1 MKKMVSSLRLRLLGA
16 MVACL
21 ATMPLQAKIRLP
33 HILSD
38 GMVVQ
43 QQADV
48 CFWGWTTPNTN
59 VTVAPSWQ
67 EKRVTV
73 KSDSQGRW
81 RVVLRTPKA
90 SFHPLSIT
98 FSDGQP
104 TTINNMLAGEVWVCA
119 GQSNM
124 EMPVRGF
131 NECPVE
137 GYQDAVWASANMR
150 GVRYVRIPPRM
161 SSVPLE
167 DTPCQWVDMSPKTVS
182 DCSAVGFFFAQRL
195 AQALQMPVGLVLA
208 NKGGTMVESWL
219 NAENLRKH
227 TDEPT
232 DSAQLS
238 RKYPR
243 EWLRPLLW
251 GNGTFHPIVNYG
263 VRGVLYYQGCANV
276 DHNPNT
282 YGERL
287 KLLARQ
293 WRKHFS
299 DNMLMLIVEIAPHRY
314 EGEMGT
320 SAAFIREQ
328 QYKASLEI
336 PHCAMIS
343 TNDLVYPYE
352 VRQIHPT
359 QKRPIGERLALT
371 ALARYYGYENVMYKQ
386 PAFEKLEIKG
396 DTCVVHLKDTYTGI
410 IPQSTYEGFEVA
422 GVDRI
427 FHPAHA
433 TYVRHNKFRL
443 TSKAVPK
450 PVAVRYCYRNFQL
463 GNVKNQAALPLIP
476 FRTDNW

>member
-1 MKKMVSSLRLRLLGA
+1 MKQATTFYRSRVLWALLLPLIA
-16 MVACL
+16 L
-21 ATMPLQAKIRLP
+21 PLQARIRLP

-38 GMVVQ
+38 GMVIQ
-43 QQADV
+43 QLSDFA
-48 CFWGWTTPNTN
+48 FWGWAKPNTQI
-59 VTVAPSWQ
+59 TVVPSW
-67 EKRVTV
+67 KPDKLVV
-73 KSDSQGRW
+73 NSDSKGRW
-81 RVVLRTPKA
+81 RIIVRAPGG
-90 SFHPLSIT
+90 SFKPHSIT

-104 TTINNMLAGEVWVCA
+104 ITINNILAGEVWVCA

-137 GYQDAVWASANMR
+137 GYQEAVWASANMR
-150 GVRYVRIPPRM
+150 GVRYVKIPARM

-167 DTPCQWVDMSPKTVS
+167 DTPCQWVDMNPKTVS

-195 AQALQMPVGLVLA
+195 AQVLQMPVGLVLA

-219 NAENLRKH
+219 NADNMRKH

-232 DSAQLS
+232 DSTLIA
-238 RKYPR
+238 RKYTT

-276 DHNPNT
+276 DHNPTT

-287 KLLARQ
+287 KLLAQQ
-293 WRKHFS
+293 WRKQFS
-299 DNMLMLIVEIAPHRY
+299 ANMPMLLVEIAPHCY

-336 PHCAMIS
+336 PNCAMVS

-352 VRQIHPT
+352 VRQIHPC

-371 ALARYYGYENVMYKQ
+371 ALARYYGYEGVMYKH
-386 PAFEKLEIKG
+386 PTFERMEIKG
-396 DTCVVHLKDTYTGI
+396 DTCVIHLKDTYTGI
-410 IPQSTYEGFEVA
+410 VPQANYEGFEMA
-422 GVDRI
+422 GADRI
-427 FHPAHA
+427 FYPADA

-450 PVAVRYCYRNFQL
+450 PVAVRYCYRNFLL
-463 GNVKNQAALPLIP
+463 GNVKNQAVLPLIP

>member
-1 MKKMVSSLRLRLLGA
+1 MKKMNSSLRLRLLGA

-59 VTVAPSWQ
+59 VTIAPTWQ

-150 GVRYVRIPPRM
+150 GVRYVSIPPRM

-167 DTPCQWVDMSPKTVS
+167 DTPCQWVRQFGIRKCPKK
-182 DCSAVGFFFAQRL
+182 
-195 AQALQMPVGLVLA
+195 LVI
-208 NKGGTMVESWL
+208 S
-219 NAENLRKH
+219 
-227 TDEPT
+227 
-232 DSAQLS
+232 
-238 RKYPR
+238 
-243 EWLRPLLW
+243 LLFC
-251 GNGTFHPIVNYG
+251 NF
-263 VRGVLYYQGCANV
+263 
-276 DHNPNT
+276 
-282 YGERL
+282 
-287 KLLARQ
+287 
-293 WRKHFS
+293 
-299 DNMLMLIVEIAPHRY
+299 IVE
-314 EGEMGT
+314 
-320 SAAFIREQ
+320 
-328 QYKASLEI
+328 
-336 PHCAMIS
+336 
-343 TNDLVYPYE
+343 
-352 VRQIHPT
+352 
-359 QKRPIGERLALT
+359 
-371 ALARYYGYENVMYKQ
+371 
-386 PAFEKLEIKG
+386 
-396 DTCVVHLKDTYTGI
+396 
-410 IPQSTYEGFEVA
+410 
-422 GVDRI
+422 
-427 FHPAHA
+427 
-433 TYVRHNKFRL
+433 
-443 TSKAVPK
+443 
-450 PVAVRYCYRNFQL
+450 
-463 GNVKNQAALPLIP
+463 NQ
-476 FRTDNW
+476 

>member
-1 MKKMVSSLRLRLLGA
+1 MKKTAIFHRLRVLWALLLPLIA
-16 MVACL
+16 L
-21 ATMPLQAKIRLP
+21 PLQARIRLP

-38 GMVVQ
+38 GMVIQ
-43 QQADV
+43 QLSDFA
-48 CFWGWTTPNTN
+48 FWGWAKPNTQI
-59 VTVAPSWQ
+59 TVVPSWNPN
-67 EKRVTV
+67 KLVV
-73 KSDSQGRW
+73 NSDSKGRW
-81 RVVLRTPKA
+81 RIIVRAPGG
-90 SFHPLSIT
+90 SFKPHSIT

-104 TTINNMLAGEVWVCA
+104 ITINNILAGEVWVCA

-137 GYQDAVWASANMR
+137 GYQEAVWASANMR
-150 GVRYVRIPPRM
+150 GVRYVKIPARM

-167 DTPCQWVDMSPKTVS
+167 DTPCQWVDVNPKTVS

-195 AQALQMPVGLVLA
+195 AQVLQMPVGLVLA

-219 NAENLRKH
+219 NVDNLRKH

-232 DSAQLS
+232 DSTLIA
-238 RKYPR
+238 RKYTT

-276 DHNPNT
+276 DHNPTT

-287 KLLARQ
+287 KLLAQQ
-293 WRKHFS
+293 WHKQFS
-299 DNMLMLIVEIAPHRY
+299 ANMPMLLVEIAPHRY

-336 PHCAMIS
+336 PNCAMVS

-352 VRQIHPT
+352 VRQIHPS

-371 ALARYYGYENVMYKQ
+371 ALARYYGYEGVMYKH
-386 PAFEKLEIKG
+386 PTFERMEIKN
-396 DTCVVHLKDTYTGI
+396 DTCVIHLKDTYTGI
-410 IPQSTYEGFEVA
+410 VPQANYEGFEMA
-422 GVDRI
+422 GADRI
-427 FHPAHA
+427 FYPAHA
-433 TYVRHNKFRL
+433 TYVRHNKFRF

-450 PVAVRYCYRNFQL
+450 PVAVRYCYRNFLL

>member
-1 MKKMVSSLRLRLLGA
+1 MRQTAIFHRLRVLWALLLPLIA
-16 MVACL
+16 L
-21 ATMPLQAKIRLP
+21 PLQARIRLP

-38 GMVVQ
+38 GMVIQ
-43 QQADV
+43 QLSDFA
-48 CFWGWTTPNTN
+48 FWGLAKPNTQI
-59 VTVAPSWQ
+59 TVVPSWNPN
-67 EKRVTV
+67 KLVV
-73 KSDSQGRW
+73 DSDSKGRW
-81 RVVLRTPKA
+81 RIIVRAPGG
-90 SFHPLSIT
+90 SFKPHSIT

-104 TTINNMLAGEVWVCA
+104 ITINNILAGEVWVCA

-137 GYQDAVWASANMR
+137 GYQEAVWASANMR
-150 GVRYVRIPPRM
+150 GVRYVKIPARM

-167 DTPCQWVDMSPKTVS
+167 DTPCQWVDMNPKTVS

-195 AQALQMPVGLVLA
+195 AQVLQMPVGLVLA

-219 NAENLRKH
+219 NADNLHKH

-232 DSAQLS
+232 DSTLIA
-238 RKYPR
+238 RKYST

-251 GNGTFHPIVNYG
+251 GNGTFQPIVNYG

-276 DHNPNT
+276 DHNPTT

-287 KLLARQ
+287 KLLAQQ

-299 DNMLMLIVEIAPHRY
+299 ANMPMLLVEIAPHRY

-336 PHCAMIS
+336 PNCAMVS

-352 VRQIHPT
+352 VRQIHPS

-371 ALARYYGYENVMYKQ
+371 ALARYYGYEGVMYKH
-386 PAFEKLEIKG
+386 PTFERMEIKG
-396 DTCVVHLKDTYTGI
+396 DTCVIHLKDTYTGI
-410 IPQSTYEGFEVA
+410 VPQANYEGFEMA
-422 GVDRI
+422 GADRI
-427 FHPAHA
+427 FYPADA

-450 PVAVRYCYRNFQL
+450 PVAVRYCYRNFLL

>member
-1 MKKMVSSLRLRLLGA
+1 MRQTAIFHRLRVLWALLLTLIA
-16 MVACL
+16 L
-21 ATMPLQAKIRLP
+21 PLQARIRLP

-38 GMVVQ
+38 GMVIQ
-43 QQADV
+43 QLADFA
-48 CFWGWTTPNTN
+48 FWGWAKPNTQI
-59 VTVAPSWQ
+59 TVVASW
-67 EKRVTV
+67 KPDKLVV
-73 KSDSQGRW
+73 NSDSKGRW
-81 RVVLRTPKA
+81 RIIVRAPGG
-90 SFHPLSIT
+90 SFKPHSIT

-104 TTINNMLAGEVWVCA
+104 ITINNILAGEVWVCA

-137 GYQDAVWASANMR
+137 GYQEAVWASANMR
-150 GVRYVRIPPRM
+150 GVRYVKIPARM

-167 DTPCQWVDMSPKTVS
+167 DTPCQWVDMNPKTVS

-195 AQALQMPVGLVLA
+195 AQVLQMPVGLVLA

-219 NAENLRKH
+219 NVDNLRKH

-232 DSAQLS
+232 DSTLIA
-238 RKYPR
+238 RKYPT

-276 DHNPNT
+276 DHNPTT

-287 KLLARQ
+287 KLLAQQ
-293 WRKHFS
+293 WHKHFS
-299 DNMLMLIVEIAPHRY
+299 TNMPMLLVEIAPHCY

-320 SAAFIREQ
+320 SAAFIREK

-336 PHCAMIS
+336 PNCAMVS

-352 VRQIHPT
+352 VKQIHPC

-371 ALARYYGYENVMYKQ
+371 ALARYYGYEGVMYKH
-386 PAFEKLEIKG
+386 PTFERMEIKS
-396 DTCVVHLKDTYTGI
+396 DTCVIHLKDTYTGI
-410 IPQSTYEGFEVA
+410 VPQANYEGFEMA
-422 GVDRI
+422 GADRI
-427 FHPAHA
+427 FYPAHA

-443 TSKAVPK
+443 TSKAVAK
-450 PVAVRYCYRNFQL
+450 PVAVRYCYRNFLL
-463 GNVKNQAALPLIP
+463 GNVKNQAWLPLIP

>member
-1 MKKMVSSLRLRLLGA
+1 MKKTAIYHRLRVLWALLLPLIA
-16 MVACL
+16 L
-21 ATMPLQAKIRLP
+21 PLQARIRLP

-38 GMVVQ
+38 GMVIQ
-43 QQADV
+43 QLADFA
-48 CFWGWTTPNTN
+48 FWGWAKPNTQIA
-59 VTVAPSWQ
+59 VVPSW
-67 EKRVTV
+67 KPDKLVV
-73 KSDSQGRW
+73 NSDSKGRW
-81 RVVLRTPKA
+81 RIIVRAPGG
-90 SFHPLSIT
+90 SFKPHSIT

-104 TTINNMLAGEVWVCA
+104 ITINNILAGEVWVCA

-137 GYQDAVWASANMR
+137 GYQEAVWASANMR
-150 GVRYVRIPPRM
+150 GVRYVKIPARM

-167 DTPCQWVDMSPKTVS
+167 DTPCQWVDVTPKTVS

-195 AQALQMPVGLVLA
+195 AQVLQMPVGLVLA

-219 NAENLRKH
+219 NVDNLRKH

-232 DSAQLS
+232 DSTLIA
-238 RKYPR
+238 RKYTT

-276 DHNPNT
+276 DHNPTT

-287 KLLARQ
+287 KLLAQQ

-299 DNMLMLIVEIAPHRY
+299 ANMSMLLVEIAPHCY
-314 EGEMGT
+314 EGAMGT

-336 PHCAMIS
+336 PNCAMVS

-352 VRQIHPT
+352 VRQIHPC

-371 ALARYYGYENVMYKQ
+371 ALARYYGYEGVMYKH
-386 PAFEKLEIKG
+386 PTFERMEIKG
-396 DTCVVHLKDTYTGI
+396 DTCVIHLKDTYTGI
-410 IPQSTYEGFEVA
+410 VPQANYEGFEMA
-422 GVDRI
+422 GADRI
-427 FHPAHA
+427 FYPADA

-450 PVAVRYCYRNFQL
+450 PVAVRYCYRNFLL

>member
-1 MKKMVSSLRLRLLGA
+1 MKQAIAFYRSRVLGA
-16 MVACL
+16 LLLPLIAL
-21 ATMPLQAKIRLP
+21 PLQARIRLP

-38 GMVVQ
+38 GMVIQ
-43 QQADV
+43 QLSDFA
-48 CFWGWTTPNTN
+48 FWGWAKPNTQI
-59 VTVAPSWQ
+59 TVEPSW
-67 EKRVTV
+67 KPDKLVV
-73 KSDSQGRW
+73 NSDSKGRW
-81 RVVLRTPKA
+81 RIIVRAPGG
-90 SFHPLSIT
+90 SFKPHSIT

-104 TTINNMLAGEVWVCA
+104 ITINNILAGEVWVCA

-137 GYQDAVWASANMR
+137 GYQEAVWASANMR
-150 GVRYVRIPPRM
+150 GVRYVKIPARM

-167 DTPCQWVDMSPKTVS
+167 DTPCQWVDMNPKTVS

-195 AQALQMPVGLVLA
+195 AQVLQMPVGLVLA

-219 NAENLRKH
+219 NVDNLRKH

-232 DSAQLS
+232 DSTLIA
-238 RKYPR
+238 RKYPT

-276 DHNPNT
+276 DHNPTT
-282 YGERL
+282 YSERL
-287 KLLARQ
+287 KLLAQQ

-299 DNMLMLIVEIAPHRY
+299 ANMPMLLVEIAPHRY

-336 PHCAMIS
+336 PNCAMVS

-352 VRQIHPT
+352 VKQIHPC

-371 ALARYYGYENVMYKQ
+371 ALARYYGYESVMYKH
-386 PAFEKLEIKG
+386 PTFERMEIKG
-396 DTCVVHLKDTYTGI
+396 DTCVIHLKDTYTGI
-410 IPQSTYEGFEVA
+410 LPQANYEGFEMA
-422 GVDRI
+422 GADRI
-427 FHPAHA
+427 FYPANA
-433 TYVRHNKFRL
+433 THVRHNKFRL
-443 TSKAVPK
+443 TSKDVPK
-450 PVAVRYCYRNFQL
+450 PVAVRYCYRNFLL
-463 GNVKNQAALPLIP
+463 GNIKNQAALPLIP

>member
-1 MKKMVSSLRLRLLGA
+1 MKQAAIFHRSRVLWALLLPLIA
-16 MVACL
+16 L
-21 ATMPLQAKIRLP
+21 PLQARIRLP

-38 GMVVQ
+38 GMVIQ
-43 QQADV
+43 QLTDFA
-48 CFWGWTTPNTN
+48 FWGWAKPNTQI
-59 VTVAPSWQ
+59 TVVPSWNPN
-67 EKRVTV
+67 KLVV
-73 KSDSQGRW
+73 NSDSKGRW
-81 RVVLRTPKA
+81 RIIVRAPGG
-90 SFHPLSIT
+90 SFKPHSIT

-104 TTINNMLAGEVWVCA
+104 ITINNILAGEVWVCA

-137 GYQDAVWASANMR
+137 GYQEAVWASANMR
-150 GVRYVRIPPRM
+150 GVRYIKIPARM

-167 DTPCQWVDMSPKTVS
+167 DTPCQWVDVTPKTVS

-195 AQALQMPVGLVLA
+195 AQVLQMPVGLVLA

-219 NAENLRKH
+219 NVDNLRKH

-232 DSAQLS
+232 DSTLIA
-238 RKYPR
+238 RKYLT

-276 DHNPNT
+276 DHNPTT
-282 YGERL
+282 YCERL
-287 KLLARQ
+287 KLLAQQ

-299 DNMLMLIVEIAPHRY
+299 ANMPMLLVEIAPHCY

-328 QYKASLEI
+328 QYKVSLEI
-336 PHCAMIS
+336 PNCAMVS

-352 VRQIHPT
+352 VKQIHPC

-371 ALARYYGYENVMYKQ
+371 ALARYYGYEGVMYKH
-386 PAFEKLEIKG
+386 PTFERMEIKG
-396 DTCVVHLKDTYTGI
+396 DTCVIHLKDTYTGI
-410 IPQSTYEGFEVA
+410 VPQANYEGFEMA
-422 GVDRI
+422 GADRI
-427 FHPAHA
+427 FYPADA

-450 PVAVRYCYRNFQL
+450 PVAVRYCYRNFLL

>member
-1 MKKMVSSLRLRLLGA
+1 MKQTAISHRLRVLWALLLPLIA
-16 MVACL
+16 L
-21 ATMPLQAKIRLP
+21 PLQARIRLP

-38 GMVVQ
+38 GMVIQ
-43 QQADV
+43 QLSDFA
-48 CFWGWTTPNTN
+48 FWGWAKPNTQI
-59 VTVAPSWQ
+59 TVVASWNPN
-67 EKRVTV
+67 KLVV
-73 KSDSQGRW
+73 NSDSKGRW
-81 RVVLRTPKA
+81 RIIVRAPGG
-90 SFHPLSIT
+90 SFKPHSIT

-104 TTINNMLAGEVWVCA
+104 ITINNILAGEVWVCA

-137 GYQDAVWASANMR
+137 GYQEAVWASANMR
-150 GVRYVRIPPRM
+150 GVRYVKIPARM

-167 DTPCQWVDMSPKTVS
+167 DTPCQWVDVTPKTVS

-195 AQALQMPVGLVLA
+195 AQVLQMPVGLVLA

-219 NAENLRKH
+219 NVDNLRKH

-232 DSAQLS
+232 DSTLIA
-238 RKYPR
+238 RKYTT

-251 GNGTFHPIVNYG
+251 GNGTFQPIVNYG

-276 DHNPNT
+276 DHNPTT

-293 WRKHFS
+293 WHKHFS
-299 DNMLMLIVEIAPHRY
+299 TNMPMLLVEIAPHCY

-336 PHCAMIS
+336 PNCAMVS

-352 VRQIHPT
+352 VRQIHPC

-371 ALARYYGYENVMYKQ
+371 ALARYYGYE
-386 PAFEKLEIKG
+386 
-396 DTCVVHLKDTYTGI
+396 
-410 IPQSTYEGFEVA
+410 
-422 GVDRI
+422 GVI
-427 FHPAHA
+427 Q
-433 TYVRHNKFRL
+433 TSYVRKDGDKGRYL
-443 TSKAVPK
+443 RDTS
-450 PVAVRYCYRNFQL
+450 
-463 GNVKNQAALPLIP
+463 
-476 FRTDNW
+476 

>member
-1 MKKMVSSLRLRLLGA
+1 MKKTAIYHRLHVLWVLL
-16 MVACL
+16 L
-21 ATMPLQAKIRLP
+21 PLITLPLQARIRLP

-38 GMVVQ
+38 GMVIQ
-43 QQADV
+43 QLTDFA
-48 CFWGWTTPNTN
+48 FWGWAKPNTQI
-59 VTVAPSWQ
+59 TVVPSWNPN
-67 EKRVTV
+67 KLVV
-73 KSDSQGRW
+73 NSDSKGRW
-81 RVVLRTPKA
+81 RIIVRAPGG
-90 SFHPLSIT
+90 SFKPHSIT

-104 TTINNMLAGEVWVCA
+104 ITINNILAGEVWVCA

-137 GYQDAVWASANMR
+137 GYQEAVWASANMR
-150 GVRYVRIPPRM
+150 GVRYIKIPARM

-167 DTPCQWVDMSPKTVS
+167 DTPCQWVDVNPKTVS

-195 AQALQMPVGLVLA
+195 AQVLQMPVGLVLA

-219 NAENLRKH
+219 NVDNLRKH

-232 DSAQLS
+232 DSTLIA
-238 RKYPR
+238 RKYLT

-276 DHNPNT
+276 DHNPTT
-282 YGERL
+282 YCERL
-287 KLLARQ
+287 KLLAQQ

-299 DNMLMLIVEIAPHRY
+299 ANMPMLLVEIAPHCY

-336 PHCAMIS
+336 PNCAMVS

-352 VRQIHPT
+352 VRQIHPS

-371 ALARYYGYENVMYKQ
+371 ALARYYGYESVMYKH
-386 PAFEKLEIKG
+386 PTFERMEVKG
-396 DTCVVHLKDTYTGI
+396 DTCVIHLKDTYTGI
-410 IPQSTYEGFEVA
+410 VPQANYEGFEMA
-422 GVDRI
+422 GADRI
-427 FHPAHA
+427 FYPADA

-450 PVAVRYCYRNFQL
+450 PVAVRYCYRNFLL

>member
-1 MKKMVSSLRLRLLGA
+1 MKKTAIYHRLHVLWVLLLPLIA
-16 MVACL
+16 L
-21 ATMPLQAKIRLP
+21 PLQAHIRLP

-38 GMVVQ
+38 GMVIQ
-43 QQADV
+43 QLADFA
-48 CFWGWTTPNTN
+48 FWGWAQPNTQI
-59 VTVAPSWQ
+59 TVVPSWNSN
-67 EKRVTV
+67 KLVV
-73 KSDSQGRW
+73 NSDSKGRW
-81 RVVLRTPKA
+81 RIIVRAPGG
-90 SFHPLSIT
+90 SFKPHSIT

-104 TTINNMLAGEVWVCA
+104 ITINNILAGEVWVCA

-137 GYQDAVWASANMR
+137 GYQEAVWASANMR
-150 GVRYVRIPPRM
+150 GVRYVKIPARM

-167 DTPCQWVDMSPKTVS
+167 DTPCQWVDVTPKTVS

-195 AQALQMPVGLVLA
+195 AQVLQMPVGLVLA

-219 NAENLRKH
+219 NVDNLRKH

-232 DSAQLS
+232 DSTLIA
-238 RKYPR
+238 RKYPT

-276 DHNPNT
+276 DHNPTT

-287 KLLARQ
+287 KLLAQQ
-293 WRKHFS
+293 WHKHFS
-299 DNMLMLIVEIAPHRY
+299 TNMPMLLVEIAPHRY

-336 PHCAMIS
+336 PNCAMVS

-352 VRQIHPT
+352 VKQIHPC

-371 ALARYYGYENVMYKQ
+371 ALARYYGYEGVMYKH
-386 PAFEKLEIKG
+386 PTFEKMEIKS
-396 DTCVVHLKDTYTGI
+396 DTCVIHLKDTYTGI
-410 IPQSTYEGFEVA
+410 VPQANYEGFEMA
-422 GVDRI
+422 GADRI
-427 FHPAHA
+427 FYPAHA

-450 PVAVRYCYRNFQL
+450 PVAVRYCYRNFLL

>member
-1 MKKMVSSLRLRLLGA
+1 MRQTEIFHRLRVLWALLLPLIA
-16 MVACL
+16 L
-21 ATMPLQAKIRLP
+21 PLQARIRLP

-38 GMVVQ
+38 GMVIQ
-43 QQADV
+43 QLADFA
-48 CFWGWTTPNTN
+48 FWGWAKPNTQI
-59 VTVAPSWQ
+59 TVVASW
-67 EKRVTV
+67 KPDKLVV
-73 KSDSQGRW
+73 NSDSKGRW
-81 RVVLRTPKA
+81 RIIVRAPGG
-90 SFHPLSIT
+90 SFKPHSIT

-104 TTINNMLAGEVWVCA
+104 ITINNILAGEVWVCA

-137 GYQDAVWASANMR
+137 GYQEAVWASANMR
-150 GVRYVRIPPRM
+150 GVRYVKIPARM

-167 DTPCQWVDMSPKTVS
+167 DTPCQWVDMNPKTVS

-195 AQALQMPVGLVLA
+195 AQVLQMPVGLVLA

-219 NAENLRKH
+219 NADNMRKH

-232 DSAQLS
+232 DSTLIA
-238 RKYPR
+238 RKYTT

-276 DHNPNT
+276 DHNPTT

-287 KLLARQ
+287 KLLAQQ
-293 WRKHFS
+293 WRKQFS
-299 DNMLMLIVEIAPHRY
+299 TNMPMLLVEIAPHRY
-314 EGEMGT
+314 EGAMGT

-336 PHCAMIS
+336 PNCAMVS

-352 VRQIHPT
+352 VRQIHPC

-371 ALARYYGYENVMYKQ
+371 ALARYYGYEGVMYKH
-386 PAFEKLEIKG
+386 PTFERMEIKG
-396 DTCVVHLKDTYTGI
+396 DTCVIHLKDTYTGI
-410 IPQSTYEGFEVA
+410 VPQANYEGFEMA
-422 GVDRI
+422 GADRI
-427 FHPAHA
+427 FYPADA

-450 PVAVRYCYRNFQL
+450 PVAVRYCYRNFLL

>member
-1 MKKMVSSLRLRLLGA
+1 MKKTAIYHRLRVLWALLLPLIA
-16 MVACL
+16 L
-21 ATMPLQAKIRLP
+21 PLQARIRLP

-38 GMVVQ
+38 GMVIQ
-43 QQADV
+43 QLTDFA
-48 CFWGWTTPNTN
+48 FWGWAKPNTQIA
-59 VTVAPSWQ
+59 VVPSW
-67 EKRVTV
+67 KPDKLVV
-73 KSDSQGRW
+73 NSDSKGRW
-81 RVVLRTPKA
+81 RIIVRAPGG
-90 SFHPLSIT
+90 SFKPHSIT

-104 TTINNMLAGEVWVCA
+104 ITINNILAGEVWVCA

-137 GYQDAVWASANMR
+137 GYQEAVWASANMR
-150 GVRYVRIPPRM
+150 GVRYVKIPARM

-167 DTPCQWVDMSPKTVS
+167 DTPCQWVDVTPKTVS

-195 AQALQMPVGLVLA
+195 AQVLQMPVGLVLA

-219 NAENLRKH
+219 NVDNLRKH

-232 DSAQLS
+232 DSTLIA
-238 RKYPR
+238 RKYTT

-276 DHNPNT
+276 DHNPTT

-287 KLLARQ
+287 KLLAQQ

-299 DNMLMLIVEIAPHRY
+299 ANMSMLLVEIAPHCY
-314 EGEMGT
+314 EGAMGT

-336 PHCAMIS
+336 PNCAMVS

-352 VRQIHPT
+352 VRQIHPC

-371 ALARYYGYENVMYKQ
+371 ALARYYGYEGVMYKH
-386 PAFEKLEIKG
+386 PTFERMEIKG
-396 DTCVVHLKDTYTGI
+396 DTCVIHLKDTYTGI
-410 IPQSTYEGFEVA
+410 VPQANYEGFEMA
-422 GVDRI
+422 GADRI
-427 FHPAHA
+427 FYPADA

-450 PVAVRYCYRNFQL
+450 PVAVRYCYRNFLL

>member
-1 MKKMVSSLRLRLLGA
+1 
-16 MVACL
+16 
-21 ATMPLQAKIRLP
+21 
-33 HILSD
+33 
-38 GMVVQ
+38 
-43 QQADV
+43 
-48 CFWGWTTPNTN
+48 
-59 VTVAPSWQ
+59 
-67 EKRVTV
+67 
-73 KSDSQGRW
+73 
-81 RVVLRTPKA
+81 
-90 SFHPLSIT
+90 
-98 FSDGQP
+98 
-104 TTINNMLAGEVWVCA
+104 MLAGEVWVCA

-150 GVRYVRIPPRM
+150 GVHYVSIPPRM

-195 AQALQMPVGLVLA
+195 AQALQIPVGLVLA

-219 NAENLRKH
+219 NAENLRKY

-232 DSAQLS
+232 DSVQLA
-238 RKYPR
+238 RKYAY

-251 GNGTFHPIVNYG
+251 GNGTFHPIINYG

-287 KLLARQ
+287 KLLAQQ

-371 ALARYYGYENVMYKQ
+371 ALARYYGYEKVMYKQ

-422 GVDRI
+422 GADRI

-450 PVAVRYCYRNFQL
+450 PVAVRYCYRNFLL

-476 FRTDNW
+476 FRTDKW

>member
-1 MKKMVSSLRLRLLGA
+1 MKKTAIFHRLRVLWALLLPLIA
-16 MVACL
+16 L
-21 ATMPLQAKIRLP
+21 PLQARIRLP

-38 GMVVQ
+38 GMVIQ
-43 QQADV
+43 QLADFA
-48 CFWGWTTPNTN
+48 FWGWAKPNTQI
-59 VTVAPSWQ
+59 TVVPSW
-67 EKRVTV
+67 KPDKLVV
-73 KSDSQGRW
+73 KSDSKGRW
-81 RVVLRTPKA
+81 RIIVRAPGG
-90 SFHPLSIT
+90 SFKPHSIT

-104 TTINNMLAGEVWVCA
+104 ITINNILAGEVWVCA

-137 GYQDAVWASANMR
+137 GYQEAVWASANMR
-150 GVRYVRIPPRM
+150 GVRYVKIPARM

-167 DTPCQWVDMSPKTVS
+167 DTPCQWVDVTPKTVS

-195 AQALQMPVGLVLA
+195 AQVLQMPVGLVLA

-219 NAENLRKH
+219 NVDNLRKH

-232 DSAQLS
+232 DSTLIA
-238 RKYPR
+238 RKYTT

-276 DHNPNT
+276 DHNPTT

-287 KLLARQ
+287 KLLAQQ

-299 DNMLMLIVEIAPHRY
+299 ANMPMLLVEIAPHCY

-336 PHCAMIS
+336 PNCAMVS

-352 VRQIHPT
+352 VRQIHPC

-371 ALARYYGYENVMYKQ
+371 ALARYYGYEGVMYKH
-386 PAFEKLEIKG
+386 PTFERMEIKG
-396 DTCVVHLKDTYTGI
+396 DTCVIHLKDTYTGI
-410 IPQSTYEGFEVA
+410 VPQANYEGFEMA
-422 GVDRI
+422 GADRI
-427 FHPAHA
+427 FYPADA

-450 PVAVRYCYRNFQL
+450 PVAVRYCYRNFLL